1 LTTDNSKRK
10 ENNIMKAN
18 LKKMLGLAALGMTLL
33 TTTVPTWAG
42 QVVNQQV
49 QITYGTNNTFVA
61 TGALTTARYS
71 ADSRQYIGCRVSAYA
86 NGSRSATCAAQTS
99 TDNLAYCSTSD
110 PKLIEKIQT
119 MTDSSYV
126 HFRGNRTTAA
136 CSVISIYNYS
146 TRLR

>member
-1 LTTDNSKRK
+1 
-10 ENNIMKAN
+10 MKAN

-33 TTTVPTWAG
+33 ITSVPTWAG
-42 QVVNQQV
+42 SVTNEQV
-49 QITYGTNNTFVA
+49 QITYGTNNTFDASGV
-61 TGALTTARYS
+61 LTAARYS

-86 NGSRSATCAAQTS
+86 NGSRSATCAARTS

-126 HFRGNRTTAA
+126 SFRGNRTTAA
-136 CSVISIYNYS
+136 CSVIALSNYS
-146 TRLR
+146 IRLR